1 MGCLSSIYWYD
12 IRKNIKNSFNIKKE
26 YIDTQNSLKINDK
39 EKIIIDELIQNKVDN
54 LIDELI
60 QNKEKNI
67 IKNYVKNLEK
77 KAFTMIN
84 ESLIYSFGEFRKKT
98 LEYNKNQFDNFDS
111 IMHQYELK
119 RENKIIKIIDELYNI
134 NKITD
139 DLKKEIKK
147 YNELEINRE
156 EKLNNRIK
164 EYDILVEEKLNNRNK
179 EYDILVEE
187 KTFIEG
193 FEVL

>member
-98 LEYNKNQFDNFDS
+98 
-111 IMHQYELK
+111 
-119 RENKIIKIIDELYNI
+119 
-134 NKITD
+134 
-139 DLKKEIKK
+139 
-147 YNELEINRE
+147 
-156 EKLNNRIK
+156 
-164 EYDILVEEKLNNRNK
+164 
-179 EYDILVEE
+179 
-187 KTFIEG
+187 
-193 FEVL
+193 